1 MLVKFAC
8 SGLRLTVRQGKP
20 QSGGSPARRKDAIP
34 TNYPM
39 PARPKYLNLLQI
51 RMPLPA
57 LVSIMHRVS
66 GAGLFLALPL
76 LLWWLQQSLLSFNAF
91 GALRATFSHWYVK
104 LFVIGLLW
112 GYLHHLCAGIRHLAL
127 DLDVGTELAAARLSS
142 KLVLVV
148 SIALTGVAGA
158 LLW

>member
-1 MLVKFAC
+1 M
-8 SGLRLTVRQGKP
+8 RQSKP
-20 QSGGSPARRKDAIP
+20 RFGGFLARIKSSIPA
-34 TNYPM
+34 NYPM

-57 LVSIMHRVS
+57 LVSIMHRAS
-66 GAGLFLALPL
+66 GAVLFLALPL
-76 LLWWLQQSLLSFNAF
+76 LLWWLQQSLASFNTF
-91 GALRATFSHWYVK
+91 TALKATFSHWFIK
-104 LFVIGLLW
+104 FVLIGLVW

-142 KLVLVV
+142 KLVLGV
-148 SIALTGVAGA
+148 SIALTGLVAA